1 MILAYTGAPGKLSQA
16 TLQTFR
22 VGAIEAPIVLQRQS
36 WRGTRTRIVTSEPE
50 ELGVST
56 VACCLQQHLPYLEK
70 TSLLFKSETGALP

>member
-1 MILAYTGAPGKLSQA
+1 MTLAYTGAPGKLSQA
-16 TLQTFR
+16 ALQTFR
-22 VGAIEAPIVLQRQS
+22 VGAIEAPIVSQRQS

>member
-1 MILAYTGAPGKLSQA
+1 MTLAYMGAPGKLSQA
-16 TLQTFR
+16 ALQTFR

-36 WRGTRTRIVTSEPE
+36 WRETRTRIVTSEPE

-56 VACCLQQHLPYLEK
+56 VACCLQHLPYLEK

>member
-16 TLQTFR
+16 TLQTVR

>member
-70 TSLLFKSETGALP
+70 TSLLFKSETGVLP